1 MKRISTPPYWAGIA
15 SALPRKSRSTIVVE
29 PNNLGED
36 EQIQQLQVGQYPH
49 IQMITSWF
57 YYRCLQSADVLL
69 LGSSHLSFTAQ
80 EADRHFDGEPDR

>member
-1 MKRISTPPYWAGIA
+1 MANEEDFHTTILGGNRL
-15 SALPRKSRSTIVVE
+15 SAPKKIVVE

-57 YYRCLQSADVLL
+57 YYRCLQSADVLV

-80 EADRHFDGEPDR
+80 EANRHFDGEPDR